1 VSSDVAEFVEL
12 GQWLSVFLG
21 DSGRVSGHDG
31 WTWTVGWR
39 GCEEGS
45 ASDSRVKLI
54 ESVTVRD
61 LAFGFQFKTESRKR
75 SEQLHQ
81 NLVHSR
87 IARVCVVLNSGNHLA
102 GLGRNS
108 NSTRRFRS
116 SEFLADDRQ
125 GICSPSL
132 TSASSGL
139 SMAFSSLRTSNQSAL
154 LGFIAFT
161 QYASSAPSLSS
172 PGLRHTTRATRALQ
186 RLGSFGDRT
195 RTARCCGPVR
205 SDPNASHLN
214 LGLTSLTTA
223 CSASASGARADNSP
237 TWPPDAQAHWRA
249 GLQGF
254 VGVILPVS
262 LAPAGRKAGMARE
275 AMGVGGGTTPER
287 TRRRYPKKDDRFAS
301 SVDRI
306 CRSNGSYGPT

>member
-1 VSSDVAEFVEL
+1 
-12 GQWLSVFLG
+12 
-21 DSGRVSGHDG
+21 VSGHDG

-61 LAFGFQFKTESRKR
+61 LAFGFQLRQSPENAVNNCTKTLCIPKS
-75 SEQLHQ
+75 
-81 NLVHSR
+81 
-87 IARVCVVLNSGNHLA
+87 CVVLNSGNHLA
-102 GLGRNS
+102 GLWRNS

-125 GICSPSL
+125 GIYSPSL

-172 PGLRHTTRATRALQ
+172 PGLRHTTRAIRALQ
-186 RLGSFGDRT
+186 RLGSFGDRP
-195 RTARCCGPVR
+195 RNARCCGPVR

-223 CSASASGARADNSP
+223 CSASASGARVDNSP
-237 TWPPDAQAHWRA
+237 AWPPDAQAHWRP
-249 GLQGF
+249 GLQVF
-254 VGVILPVS
+254 VGVILPVC
-262 LAPAGRKAGMARE
+262 LAPAGRKAGMVRE